1 MGSCA
6 MKRRIVKRAGAIV
19 AWLCVAA
26 GTAGA
31 QPPAAV
37 PQVTIPDRP
46 DNVNVRRDPM
56 RMIGNIYWV
65 GHSQVGAFL
74 LKTSQGYILIDS
86 TSTEQWPWVQANLEK
101 LGVKPRDIKI
111 LLNLHA
117 HQEHMG
123 GFSMMKELTGATI
136 VLSRASADEVA
147 TGGRTDFR
155 ENGSEQYK
163 PFKAD
168 RIVED
173 GGTVTLGE
181 VTLTAHLTPGHSK
194 GTTTWTTTVQDDGKT
209 YNVVFIG
216 GMAVPGI
223 DRSPL
228 LDNPRYPNV
237 VADYQRSFAKLRSL
251 PCDVWFYPRATTIR
265 LDEKL
270 KRLAAGVKPNPFVD
284 PVGCQW
290 YLDQYRVRVRR
301 PARTAAARACRPE
314 GETAGREVAR
324 NHPRCDHV
332 GPLLS
337 GTSSA
342 VKTPTGSID
351 LTISARR
358 ASRASITSDRYAL
371 CCSYTTISL
380 QYSTTTYLDE
390 RFWSRRNELPRYDR
404 VWRFIVAHSPSTP

>member
-1 MGSCA
+1 MDGCA
-6 MKRRIVKRAGAIV
+6 KTPRIVARAVGLIAGL
-19 AWLCVAA
+19 ALAA
-26 GTAGA
+26 GTAIA
-31 QPPAAV
+31 QQPPAAAA
-37 PQVTIPDRP
+37 PQVTIPERP
-46 DNVNVRRDPM
+46 DNVNIPRAPAHL
-56 RMIGNIYWV
+56 IGNIHWV

-86 TSTEQWPWVQANLEK
+86 TSTEQWPWVRANLEK
-101 LGVKPRDIKI
+101 LGIKPRDIKI
-111 LLNLHA
+111 MLNLHA

-123 GFSMMKELTGATI
+123 GFAMMKELTGATI

-155 ENGSEQYK
+155 ENGSELYK

-194 GTTTWTTTVQDDGKT
+194 GTTTWTTRVEEAGKT
-209 YNVVFIG
+209 YNVVFMG

-237 VADYQRSFAKLRSL
+237 VADYQRSFAKLRAL

-270 KRLAAGVKPNPFVD
+270 KRLAAGVKPNPFID

-290 YLDQYRVRVRR
+290 YIDYYEYEFADQLAQQLR
-301 PARTAAARACRPE
+301 ARA
-314 GETAGREVAR
+314 TQREQQ
-324 NHPRCDHV
+324 
-332 GPLLS
+332 LS
-337 GTSSA
+337 G
-342 VKTPTGSID
+342 K
-351 LTISARR
+351 
-358 ASRASITSDRYAL
+358 
-371 CCSYTTISL
+371 
-380 QYSTTTYLDE
+380 
-390 RFWSRRNELPRYDR
+390 
-404 VWRFIVAHSPSTP
+404 

>member
-1 MGSCA
+1 MDGRA
-6 MKRRIVKRAGAIV
+6 TNLRIVSRAGAMI
-19 AWLCVAA
+19 AGLCLAA
-26 GTAGA
+26 GTAVA
-31 QPPAAV
+31 QTPATAA
-37 PQVTIPDRP
+37 PKVTIPDRP
-46 DNVNVRRDPM
+46 DNVNVPRDPM

-86 TSTEQWPWVQANLEK
+86 TSTELWPRVRTNLEK
-101 LGVKPRDIKI
+101 LGVKPTDIKI
-111 LLNLHA
+111 MLNLHA

-123 GFSMMKELTGATI
+123 GFAMMKELTGATI
-136 VLSRASADEVA
+136 VLSRQSADEVA

-194 GTTTWTTTVQDDGKT
+194 GTTTWTTTVQEDGTT

-228 LDNPRYPNV
+228 LDNARYPNV
-237 VADYQRSFAKLRSL
+237 VADYQRSFAKLRAL
-251 PCDVWFYPRATTIR
+251 PCDVWLYPRATTIR

-270 KRLAAGVKPNPFVD
+270 KRLAGGVKPNPFVD

-290 YLDQYRVRVRR
+290 YIDYYEYQFADQLAQQLRER
-301 PARTAAARACRPE
+301 AAR
-314 GETAGREVAR
+314 REKQ
-324 NHPRCDHV
+324 
-332 GPLLS
+332 LS
-337 GTSSA
+337 G
-342 VKTPTGSID
+342 
-351 LTISARR
+351 R
-358 ASRASITSDRYAL
+358 
-371 CCSYTTISL
+371 
-380 QYSTTTYLDE
+380 Q
-390 RFWSRRNELPRYDR
+390 
-404 VWRFIVAHSPSTP
+404 

>member
-1 MGSCA
+1 M
-6 MKRRIVKRAGAIV
+6 VTRAGVVI
-19 AWLCVAA
+19 A
-26 GTAGA
+26 GFCLTAGAAGA
-31 QPPAAV
+31 QPPDKPV

-46 DNVNVRRDPM
+46 DNTNVRRAPA
-56 RMIGNIYWV
+56 RLIGNIHWV
-65 GHSQVGAFL
+65 GHSQVGSFL

-86 TSTEQWPWVQANLEK
+86 TSTEHWPWVRENLDK

-117 HQEHMG
+117 HEEHMG
-123 GFSMMKELTGATI
+123 GFAMMKELTGATV
-136 VLSRASADEVA
+136 VLSRATAEEVA

-173 GGTVTLGE
+173 GGTVTLGD

-194 GTTTWTTTVQDDGKT
+194 GATTWTTTVQEAGTT
-209 YNVVFIG
+209 YNVVFMG

-228 LDNPRYPNV
+228 LDNPKYPNV
-237 VADYQRSFAKLRSL
+237 VTDYQRSFAALRSL

-270 KRLAAGVKPNPFVD
+270 KALAAGVKPNPFVD

-290 YLDQYRVRVRR
+290 YIDQYEYEFADQLAQQLRVR
-301 PARTAAARACRPE
+301 AAL
-314 GETAGREVAR
+314 REKQR
-324 NHPRCDHV
+324 
-332 GPLLS
+332 G
-337 GTSSA
+337 G
-342 VKTPTGSID
+342 K
-351 LTISARR
+351 
-358 ASRASITSDRYAL
+358 
-371 CCSYTTISL
+371 
-380 QYSTTTYLDE
+380 
-390 RFWSRRNELPRYDR
+390 
-404 VWRFIVAHSPSTP
+404 

>member
-1 MGSCA
+1 MDGCA
-6 MKRRIVKRAGAIV
+6 NKRRFVARAGAMI
-19 AWLCVAA
+19 AGLCLAVGAA
-26 GTAGA
+26 DA
-31 QPPAAV
+31 QPPAAAI

-46 DNVNVRRDPM
+46 DNTNVPRDPT
-56 RMIGNIYWV
+56 RLIGNIHWV

-74 LKTSQGYILIDS
+74 LKTSQGHILIDS
-86 TSTEQWPWVQANLEK
+86 TSTEHWPWVRTNLEK

-123 GFSMMKELTGATI
+123 GFAMMKELTGATV
-136 VLSRASADEVA
+136 VLSRATAEEVA

-163 PFKAD
+163 PFRAD

-173 GGTVTLGE
+173 GGTVTLGD

-194 GTTTWTTTVQDDGKT
+194 GATTWTMTVQEDGTT
-209 YNVVFIG
+209 YNVVFMG

-228 LDNPRYPNV
+228 LDNQKYPNV

-251 PCDVWFYPRATTIR
+251 PCDVWLYPRATTIR

-270 KRLAAGVKPNPFVD
+270 KRLAGGMKPNPFVD

-290 YLDQYRVRVRR
+290 YIDQYESEFADQLAQQLR
-301 PARTAAARACRPE
+301 ARAAR
-314 GETAGREVAR
+314 REKQLI
-324 NHPRCDHV
+324 
-332 GPLLS
+332 G
-337 GTSSA
+337 
-342 VKTPTGSID
+342 K
-351 LTISARR
+351 
-358 ASRASITSDRYAL
+358 
-371 CCSYTTISL
+371 
-380 QYSTTTYLDE
+380 
-390 RFWSRRNELPRYDR
+390 
-404 VWRFIVAHSPSTP
+404 